1 MPDRGRSLRVE
12 GVVLRHYDLGEA
24 DRLLSIYTREQG
36 KVRAIAKGVR
46 KMHSRKAGHLEPFTR
61 VTLQLARGRDLFII
75 TQAETVDAYLALREN
90 LETVGYAAY
99 VIELLDRLTYD
110 NDDNRALYRLLTETL
125 SRLNSASEVEPAVRY
140 YEIRLLDQLGYRPQ
154 LYTCLN
160 CEAEILPQDQYFS
173 AALGGVLC
181 PNCGPN
187 IPDAEPISLNA
198 LKYLRHYQRST
209 YREAV
214 RAQLTP
220 KINQEMEQHM
230 HRYLTYI
237 LERGLNTPAF
247 IREVRRPYKP
257 QGEHARDKSHSHEH
271 PEDPRAP
278 GGIPPANSLPDRQ
291 SR

>member
-1 MPDRGRSLRVE
+1 MPARERSIRVE
-12 GVVLRHYDLGEA
+12 GIVLRRHDLGEA

-46 KMHSRKAGHLEPFTR
+46 KMRSRKAGHLEPFTR
-61 VTLQLARGRDLFII
+61 VNLQLARGRELFII
-75 TQAETVDAYLALREN
+75 TQAETVDAYLAMRED

-99 VIELLDRLTYD
+99 AVELLDRLTYD
-110 NDDNRALYRLLTETL
+110 NDDNRALYRLLTDTL
-125 SRLNSASEVEPAVRY
+125 ARLNREPEAEPAVRY

-154 LYTCLN
+154 LYACLN
-160 CEAEILPQDQYFS
+160 CEAEIRPQDQYFS
-173 AALGGVLC
+173 ASLGGALC

-187 IPDAEPISLNA
+187 TPDAQPISLNA
-198 LKYLRHYQRST
+198 LKYLRHYQRSS

-257 QGEHARDKSHSHEH
+257 QGEHGRDESESHEH
-271 PEDPRAP
+271 PEDPRP
-278 GGIPPANSLPDRQ
+278 SGGNPPANRLTDR
-291 SR
+291 RTR